1 MAIDE
6 KTVTME
12 KIVALA
18 KRRGF
23 IYGSSDLYGGLSG
36 FWDYGPLG
44 VELKAN
50 IKRRWWKAMV
60 HDRDDVVGLDS
71 TIIMPP
77 AVWAA
82 SGHLQNFNDP
92 LVECGNCKRRFRAD
106 DIEDARTCP
115 ACGGSL
121 TEPRQ
126 FNTMFQT
133 HVGPVADDS
142 AVAYLRP
149 ETAQGTFVNFRNVL
163 QTTSQK
169 VPFGIA
175 QMGKSFRNEITT
187 GNFIFRSRE
196 FEQMEL
202 EFFVKP
208 GTDDEWF
215 DYWRRERMRWWTED
229 MGIQRENLRLRD
241 HEKSELSHYSKQTS
255 DVEYDFPFGTKEL
268 EGVADRT
275 DFDLKA
281 HIAGSGIDLSY
292 FDEEQQ
298 ARYVPLVIEPAVG
311 VDRTFLVALVDGY
324 AEEQTGPKPGDRRT
338 VLRLKPQLAPF
349 KVAVFPL
356 VSNKPDIVAKAKSIH
371 RTLKPH
377 FTAAWDDIGNV
388 GKRYRRQDEIGTPW
402 TITVDYQTLEDDTV
416 TVRDRDSM
424 QQERHGVPDLV
435 GLFREPIGTS
445 LSKAALQ
452 CGGPAGR
459 SFRITLTN
467 GRTAPGA
474 VFSYHPGGT

>member
-1 MAIDE
+1 MAIE
-6 KTVTME
+6 EETITME
-12 KIVALA
+12 KLVALC

-23 IYGSSDLYGGLSG
+23 VFGSSELYGGVSG

-44 VELKAN
+44 VELKQN
-50 IKRRWWKAMV
+50 IKRAWWRTNV
-60 HDRDDVVGLDS
+60 HLRDDVVGLDS
-71 TIIMPP
+71 AIIMPS

-92 LVECGNCKRRFRAD
+92 LVECQDCKRRFRAD
-106 DIEDARTCP
+106 DLEDTSVCP
-115 ACGGSL
+115 NCGGTLS
-121 TEPRQ
+121 EARQ

-133 HVGPVADDS
+133 QVGPIADEG

-163 QTTSQK
+163 QSSPHK
-169 VPFGIA
+169 IPFGIA
-175 QMGKSFRNEITT
+175 QIGKSFRNEITT

-215 DYWRRERMRWWTED
+215 DYWRAERMRWWTED
-229 MGIQRENLRLRD
+229 IGIRPENLRLRD

-255 DVEYDFPFGTKEL
+255 DFEYRFPFGVREL

-281 HIAGSGIDLSY
+281 HIAGSGADLSY
-292 FDEEQQ
+292 YDDETQE
-298 ARYVPLVIEPAVG
+298 RFVPYVIEPAVG
-311 VDRTFLVALVDGY
+311 VDRTFLVVMLDAYD
-324 AEEQTGPKPGDRRT
+324 EEQTGPKPSDRRT

-356 VSNKPDIVAKAKSIH
+356 VANKPDIVERA
-371 RTLKPH
+371 RTIYTMLKPQL
-377 FTAAWDDIGNV
+377 TLAWDSIGNV

-402 TITVDYQTLEDDTV
+402 CVTVDYQTLEDNTV

-424 QQERHGVPDLV
+424 TQERYVVDSLSE
-435 GLFREPIGTS
+435 LFRER
-445 LSKAALQ
+445 LAA
-452 CGGPAGR
+452 R
-459 SFRITLTN
+459 
-467 GRTAPGA
+467 
-474 VFSYHPGGT
+474 

>member
-1 MAIDE
+1 MVVENEI
-6 KTVTME
+6 VTMD

-23 IYGSSDLYGGLSG
+23 VYGSSEIYGGLSG
-36 FWDYGPLG
+36 FWDFGPLG
-44 VELKAN
+44 VELKQN
-50 IKRRWWKAMV
+50 IKRMWWKAMV
-60 HDRDDVVGLDS
+60 HNRDDVVGLDS
-71 TIIMPP
+71 TLIMPP

-92 LVECGNCKRRFRAD
+92 LVECGSCKRRFRAD
-106 DIEDARTCP
+106 DIEGSKVCP
-115 ACGGSL
+115 NCGGSL
-121 TEPRQ
+121 SEPRQ

-142 AVAYLRP
+142 TVAYLRP

-163 QTTSQK
+163 QTTPQK
-169 VPFGIA
+169 LPFGIA
-175 QMGKSFRNEITT
+175 QIGKSFRNEITT

-215 DYWRRERMRWWTED
+215 SYWRSERMRWWTED
-229 MGIQRENLRLRD
+229 MGIRAQNLHLRD
-241 HEKSELSHYSKQTS
+241 HEKSELSHYSTQTA
-255 DVEYDFPFGTKEL
+255 DIEYDFPFGTKEL
-268 EGVADRT
+268 EGIADRT

-298 ARYVPLVIEPAVG
+298 ARYVPYVVEPAMG
-311 VDRTFLVALVDGY
+311 VERAFLVTLIDGY
-324 AEEQTGPKPGDRRT
+324 NEEQTGPKPSDLRT
-338 VLRLKPQLAPF
+338 VLRFTPQLAPF
-349 KVAVFPL
+349 KIAVFPL
-356 VSNKPDIVAKAKSIH
+356 VANKPDISDKARSVY

-377 FTAAWDDIGNV
+377 FTVAWDAIGNV

-402 TITVDYQTLEDDTV
+402 AITVDYQTLEDDTV
-416 TVRDRDSM
+416 TVRDRDTM
-424 QQERHGVPDLV
+424 QQERHGLSELAP
-435 GLFREPIGTS
+435 LFRERLGT
-445 LSKAALQ
+445 
-452 CGGPAGR
+452 G
-459 SFRITLTN
+459 
-467 GRTAPGA
+467 
-474 VFSYHPGGT
+474 